1 MAPRPPFSPFP
12 PDTPR
17 LPFSLVLCSWEGH
30 SGPDKNALGPGLLS
44 SCPAHNAREAVS
56 QGSAK
61 VLSASPGGSPSRS
74 ARACGHRPGFAAVS
88 GLQGS
93 ALRPGLAA
101 HGLSLPVHPCGRR
114 EPRCFPEK
122 RRRGESSSVQLL
134 GPGQPHCSWLRK
146 GPGPA
151 GPTGMCVRTCAC
163 TLVSGYSCACVYAYV
178 RACVHCVQSVHA
190 HTACLG
196 GLHLTVHSSPCAH
209 TLTRSWV
216 RGTLHGRPGGGVSV
230 TQRST
235 PSLSDPQFP
244 VAVCRHVCHHHD
256 VSDLVWMQTGPEPVS
271 NRRESLGPRG
281 SQRVRFLP
289 RLLPP
294 SLCGRVAVPRGKVSW
309 LASDTVGAFI
319 FLLRRELPLTVF

>member
-1 MAPRPPFSPFP
+1 MLCPLCLSENLPDDLCPQLWSSPFWGHSDLTSDPDGFKAMPAYTGGPGVDPSSALSPQVTGHGVPTAPSAHIQPLLWLCRSCPAVSAVLTAASAGPSPTRATAGVALRPPFSPFP

-44 SCPAHNAREAVS
+44 SRPAHDAREAVS
-56 QGSAK
+56 QGPAK

-88 GLQGS
+88 GLRGS

-101 HGLSLPVHPCGRR
+101 HGLSLPVHPRGRR

-151 GPTGMCVRTCAC
+151 GPTGMCARI
-163 TLVSGYSCACVYAYV
+163 LVSGYSCACVYAYV
-178 RACVHCVQSVHA
+178 RACVRCVQSVHA

-196 GLHLTVHSSPCAH
+196 GCT
-209 TLTRSWV
+209 
-216 RGTLHGRPGGGVSV
+216 
-230 TQRST
+230 
-235 PSLSDPQFP
+235 SLSTAARAPTLSP
-244 VAVCRHVCHHHD
+244 GAGSVGL
-256 VSDLVWMQTGPEPVS
+256 STGDLE
-271 NRRESLGPRG
+271 
-281 SQRVRFLP
+281 
-289 RLLPP
+289 
-294 SLCGRVAVPRGKVSW
+294 
-309 LASDTVGAFI
+309 VG
-319 FLLRRELPLTVF
+319 LV